1 MVAEAHHD
9 VVQLFVGDEAAA
21 MQQLVVDRF
30 GQLLRFGIQQ
40 AVRITELATLAA
52 LRMAIVGLTTV
63 HECDRLLL
71 K

>member
-1 MVAEAHHD
+1 
-9 VVQLFVGDEAAA
+9 